1 MIRDRAKHHETLN
14 SHVSV
19 LQCAQDGFRQ
29 GQFLGIIPPFVRGL
43 KAPKFKRP
51 SVYDLIVLVVELP
64 LVFGVRVAIVVDRL
78 ESVVERINPRLP
90 VPLEN
95 KRIGEPAA
103 EIDYAD
109 R

>member
-1 MIRDRAKHHETLN
+1 M
-14 SHVSV
+14 
-19 LQCAQDGFRQ
+19 
-29 GQFLGIIPPFVRGL
+29 GIIPPFVRGL
-43 KAPKFKRP
+43 KAPKFERR
-51 SVYDLIVLVVELP
+51 SVYDLIVLLVELP

-78 ESVVERINPRLP
+78 ESVIERINPRLP

-95 KRIGEPAA
+95 KGIGEPAA